1 MTIIAKVKAF
11 IQSIIDKISSIQ
23 NFLSTLLKA
32 FYNDQPRA
40 KRVLENYKKQ
50 NESKH
55 NESKSEETKQ
65 SEETTQR

>member
-1 MTIIAKVKAF
+1 MTIIAKIKAF

-40 KRVLENYKKQ
+40 KRVIENYKKQ
-50 NESKH
+50 NESKPE
-55 NESKSEETKQ
+55 ESKSDETSKG
-65 SEETTQR
+65 